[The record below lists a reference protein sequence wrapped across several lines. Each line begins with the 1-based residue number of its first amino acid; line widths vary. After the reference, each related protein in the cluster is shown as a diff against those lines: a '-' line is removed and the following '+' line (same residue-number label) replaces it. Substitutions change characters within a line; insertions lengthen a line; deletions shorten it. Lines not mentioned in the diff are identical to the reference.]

1 MASPTPPPATRLLHI
16 ATILLVI
23 AMFAKIVEFAL
34 LLPTLGAQGTLVDFD
49 AFYIV
54 GRLFWEGRIAAAYD
68 VRVMAEI
75 QNALVGHE
83 GFMPWTYPPQFDL
96 IALSLPAL
104 PRGIA
109 YALFTGLTLA
119 AYLAVLARLAG
130 PALLWV
136 LIALAPAL
144 YVALTIGQNAFL
156 TGALIG
162 LFCVLSLRGSALAGV
177 PLGLLVIKPHLGI
190 GLTAHALA
198 KGRWAVIG
206 WALAVTIVSSAL
218 ATWVLGVD
226 IWAAFLAGAEQAGAA
241 LRTDFY
247 PLFRMTSIYAALQS
261 LGVPPGV
268 ALWVQGA
275 VGLGAMALILLA
287 VRRGL
292 PPNQT
297 LALAGFTAALIS
309 PYLYDYDMV
318 VIGVALALIAADL
331 RARTGILDRAVLLGL
346 LWVAGGW
353 GMVHALLNAGLAWQE
368 RAAIARDTL
377 SYGAFAYL
385 IALALIARI
394 LRRPARAQAFPPRHP

>member
-226 IWAAFLAGAEQAGAA
+226 IWAAFLA
-241 LRTDFY
+241 
-247 PLFRMTSIYAALQS
+247 
-261 LGVPPGV
+261 
-268 ALWVQGA
+268 
-275 VGLGAMALILLA
+275 

-297 LALAGFTAALIS
+297 LALAGFTAALVS